1 MLGWQKTINVALY
14 FAQDLD
20 DLVRGGGVPGPG
32 AGKVVDNCLSLLLD
46 YDEARAIGFER
57 ALLN

>member
-1 MLGWQKTINVALY
+1 
-14 FAQDLD
+14 
-20 DLVRGGGVPGPG
+20 VPGPG